1 MTLLFTDVHV
11 YDAAAADGVQGP
23 TDVFVLGDRIQRI
36 GAGARSEYDQSLSG
50 GEAGR
55 VISGNSRLLM
65 LPGLINA
72 HFHSTANHLK
82 GSISA
87 LPLEPFMLYESPAAP
102 ELLATPREAYLRTLL
117 GAIEMLRTG
126 TTTVQDDAFVMPYPT
141 PEVVDAIMAA
151 YEDSG
156 IRASVALD
164 QPDLPEVQKLPYLE
178 RLAPPEIVER
188 LGAAPPADSAALLE
202 AYERF
207 IARWHEAANGRLTAA
222 TSVSAPQRVS
232 VPYFR
237 ALDDLSRR
245 RHVPI
250 FAHVLETKVQRAL
263 GVDKKEVFGRSLV
276 QYTADLG
283 LLSDRMNVI
292 HMVWADDRDLELV
305 ADAGA
310 VIAHNPVS
318 NLRLGSGVAPF
329 RRFRDHGIPT
339 GLGSDEAVC
348 DDSCNMW
355 GVVKLV
361 GLIHNI
367 SDYDSERWPS
377 PAEILD
383 CLWRGGAAAVL
394 KPSELGVVAE
404 GYLADLTLLNL
415 DSLAFTPLN
424 DLRAQLVYCESGM
437 DVEYTV
443 VDGQVVFENGALTR
457 IDERDILEEARELFR
472 ARQPAIRRVRQ
483 QTAELLPYYK
493 AVVKEAALAEL
504 GLDRWVAGA

>member
-1 MTLLFTDVHV
+1 MTLLFTDVYV
-11 YDAAAADGVQGP
+11 YDAESADGMRGP
-23 TDVFVLGDRIQRI
+23 TDVFVLGNRIRRI
-36 GAGARSEYDQSLSG
+36 GAGARSEYEQALSG

-55 VISGNSRLLM
+55 VIGGTARLLL

-72 HFHSTANHLK
+72 HFHSPANHLK
-82 GSISA
+82 GSIPA

-102 ELLATPREAYLRTLL
+102 ELLATQREAYLRTLL

-141 PEVVDAIMAA
+141 PDVVDAIMAA

-156 IRASVALD
+156 MRASVALD
-164 QPDLPEVQKLPYLE
+164 QPDLPELQKLPYLE
-178 RLAPPEIVER
+178 RLAPAEIVEQ
-188 LGAAPPADSAALLE
+188 LALAPPADSSVLLE

-207 IARWHEAANGRLTAA
+207 IARWHGAANGRLTAA

-232 VPYFR
+232 VFYFR
-237 ALDDLSRR
+237 ALDELSRR
-245 RHVPI
+245 HHLPL

-263 GVDKKEVFGRSLV
+263 AVDKQQVFGRSLV

-283 LLSDRMNVI
+283 LLSDRMNLI

-355 GVVKLV
+355 GVVKLA

-367 SDYDSERWPS
+367 SDYDSDRWPS

-383 CLWRGGAAAVL
+383 CLWRGSAAAVL
-394 KPSELGVVAE
+394 RPSELGIVAE
-404 GYLADLTLLNL
+404 GYLADLTVLNL

-437 DVEYTV
+437 DVEYTI
-443 VDGQVVFENGALTR
+443 VDGEVVFEHGALTR
-457 IDERDILEEARELFR
+457 IDERAVLDEARELFR
-472 ARQPAIRRVRQ
+472 AKQPALRRVRE

-493 AVVKEAALAEL
+493 AVVKEAALADL
-504 GLDRWVAGA
+504 GLERWVARG

>member
-1 MTLLFTDVHV
+1 MTLLLTDVHV
-11 YDAAAADGVQGP
+11 YDAGSADGMRGP
-23 TDVFVLGDRIQRI
+23 TDVFVLGNRIQRI
-36 GAGARSEYDQSLSG
+36 GPGARSEYEQ
-50 GEAGR
+50 AGR
-55 VISGNSRLLM
+55 GRTISGNSRLLV

-82 GSISA
+82 GSIPA
-87 LPLEPFMLYESPAAP
+87 LPLEPFMLYESPASP

-141 PEVVDAIMAA
+141 ADVIDAIMAA

-156 IRASVALD
+156 MRASVALD
-164 QPDLPEVQKLPYLE
+164 QSDLPEVEKLPYLD
-178 RLAPPEIVER
+178 RVAPPEIVER
-188 LGAAPPADSAALLE
+188 LALAPPADSATLLE
-202 AYERF
+202 AYEGF
-207 IARWHEAANGRLTAA
+207 IARWHGAANGRLTAA
-222 TSVSAPQRVS
+222 VSVSAPQRVS
-232 VPYFR
+232 VEYFR
-237 ALDDLSRR
+237 ALDELST
-245 RHVPI
+245 RHRLPI
-250 FAHVLETKVQRAL
+250 FAHVLETRTQRAL
-263 GVDKKEVFGRSLV
+263 GVDKQQVFGRSLV

-305 ADAGA
+305 AEAGA

-355 GVVKLV
+355 GVVKLA

-367 SDYDSERWPS
+367 SDYDSDRWPS

-383 CLWRGGAAAVL
+383 CLWRGGASAVL
-394 KPSELGVVAE
+394 RATELGDVEE
-404 GYLADLTLLNL
+404 GYVADLTLLNL

-424 DLRAQLVYCESGM
+424 DLRAQLVYCESGV

-443 VDGQVVFENGALTR
+443 VDGEVVFEQGALTR
-457 IDERDILEEARELFR
+457 IDERAILAEARELFR
-472 ARQPAIRRVRQ
+472 ERQPAVQRVRRQ
-483 QTAELLPYYK
+483 SAELVPYYK
-493 AVVKEAALAEL
+493 AVVKEAALADL
-504 GLDRWVAGA
+504 GIDRWVTGG